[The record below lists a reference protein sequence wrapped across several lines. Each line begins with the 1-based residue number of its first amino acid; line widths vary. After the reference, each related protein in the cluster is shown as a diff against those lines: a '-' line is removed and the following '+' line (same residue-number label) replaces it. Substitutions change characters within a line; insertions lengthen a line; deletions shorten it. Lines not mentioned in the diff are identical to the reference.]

1 MEERN
6 PARYAASIVLK
17 ELTQYPEEDCHLSDV
32 TSYIFFNEEDE
43 FFTTNE
49 EIIEEVKKLISD
61 EYELQ
66 VVAGSRTFE
75 GENPGENFTYEDT
88 ILKLIKKD
96 D

>member
-1 MEERN
+1 MTERN

-17 ELTQYPEEDCHLSDV
+17 ELTHHPEEDCHLSDI

-66 VVAGSRTFE
+66 VIAGSRIFE
-75 GENPGENFTYEDT
+75 SEDPEENFIYEDT
-88 ILKLIKKD
+88 ILKLKLRD
-96 D
+96 